1 MCRYKIDD
9 LDDLDK
15 ECCYMIPTFLFGNP
29 VYNELTIQE
38 KIVYSL
44 IFTSDG
50 NFTATNKEIGELLG
64 VSKDRGKQIVA
75 SLKSKDFIEVTTT
88 RDCNYEI
95 TGRIIRVK
103 R

>member
-1 MCRYKIDD
+1 MIRYKIDD
-9 LDDLDK
+9 LDG
-15 ECCYMIPTFLFGNP
+15 EECYMIPKFLFEDQKYK
-29 VYNELTIQE
+29 VLTIQE

-88 RDCNYEI
+88 RDCNHEI